1 MGSNPTSDNLF
12 EHFDISTLL
21 LGCAFIAGT
30 MIFSIA
36 QVSTLTRFLALFLI
50 YRGQNGNEGTLTH
63 TYTTETKSILER
75 VWKLYF

>member
-1 MGSNPTSDNLF
+1 
-12 EHFDISTLL
+12 L